1 MHLSPKDLINFY
13 KILFLNFQELI
24 KITAFQELRNIELKY
39 LVKVLQN
46 NPSTLAKI
54 LHEKFK
60 TELNDR
66 DLNEVYL

>member
-1 MHLSPKDLINFY
+1 M
-13 KILFLNFQELI
+13 
-24 KITAFQELRNIELKY
+24 ITTFQELRNIELKY

-54 LHEKFK
+54 LCEKFK